1 MELIFAFTYG
11 FCIYPFLETVWRG
24 YTHVTMCFAGG
35 ICSCLM
41 FYIVKYHNGSIFF
54 KSLLCAV
61 AITAV
66 ELIFGMMFNVILKM
80 DVWDYSDKPF
90 NFMGQICL
98 SYFFIWYFLSLF
110 LNYLYKIFNRL
121 TG

>member
-1 MELIFAFTYG
+1 MEFIFAFTCG
-11 FCIYPFLETVWRG
+11 FCIYPFLEIVWRG

-35 ICSCLM
+35 ICSFFM
-41 FYIVKYHNGSIFF
+41 FYIIKNSGGNIFF
-54 KSLLCAV
+54 KSFLCAGV
-61 AITAV
+61 ITVV
-66 ELIFGMMFNVILKM
+66 ELIFGILFNIVLKM
-80 DVWDYSDKPF
+80 NVWDYSDKPF

-110 LNYLYKIFNRL
+110 LNWFYTIVRNL